1 MYLVAFLE
9 YKSKYKQQKSEAESV
24 CVCVWVGVGVCV
36 WWVIEVLFSE
46 ADMTINKYVFSG
58 VLGV

>member
-1 MYLVAFLE
+1 MAFLE
-9 YKSKYKQQKSEAESV
+9 YKSKYKQQKSEAECAVKGV
-24 CVCVWVGVGVCV
+24 CVCVCVCV

-58 VLGV
+58 ALGV